1 MTPLLRNILFAVGAV
16 ALLTGVAL
24 GVAWLRSGS
33 GSRAPA
39 AAEAGITVLVAAKPI
54 ASGALLRA
62 EDMAPRQLATARA
75 PAGAFV
81 GEAARTELIGAVA
94 TRDFAPGEVLNG
106 GGLVRPSERGFLAA
120 TLSPGY
126 RAVTIAIDTAQ
137 SASGLVLPGDRVDVI
152 LVQEFGDAALRRR
165 AVGETVL
172 HGARVVAVGRAFNK
186 APDENAKAENSD
198 SASPRTL
205 TLEVMPLDA
214 ERLYVAN
221 RLGKLEL
228 ALRALASG
236 QEAGAEAG
244 SQLPPAPI
252 PVIWAGDVSAALG
265 GTMGGT
271 TGGTTGGPPAAAAM
285 PAAPRPAAVR
295 NTSSAGSVVI
305 LRGSRTE

>member
-24 GVAWLRSGS
+24 GVVWLRSGS

-39 AAEAGITVLVAAKPI
+39 AAEAGVTVLVAAKPI
-54 ASGALLRA
+54 PSGALLRA
-62 EDMAPRQLATARA
+62 DDMALRELPTAKA

-106 GGLVRPSERGFLAA
+106 GGLVRPNERGFLAA

-152 LVQEFGDAALRRR
+152 LVQDFGDAAPRRR

-186 APDENAKAENSD
+186 APEEDAKAKDTE

-236 QEAGAEAG
+236 EAASDVAG
-244 SQLPPAPI
+244 QLPPAPI
-252 PVIWAGDVSAALG
+252 PVVWAGDVSAALG
-265 GTMGGT
+265 GAVGGASSA
-271 TGGTTGGPPAAAAM
+271 PAPSAA
-285 PAAPRPAAVR
+285 PAPRPAAVR
-295 NTSSAGSVVI
+295 NTSAAGSVVI

>member
-24 GVAWLRSGS
+24 GVVWLRSGS

-39 AAEAGITVLVAAKPI
+39 AAETGITVLVAAKPI
-54 ASGALLRA
+54 PSGALLRA
-62 EDMAPRQLATARA
+62 EDMSLRELPAAAKAPT
-75 PAGAFV
+75 GAFV

-94 TRDFAPGEVLNG
+94 TRDFAPGEVLTG
-106 GGLVRPSERGFLAA
+106 GGLVRSSERGFLAA

-152 LVQEFGDAALRRR
+152 LVQEFGEAAPRRR

-186 APDENAKAENSD
+186 APEEDAKAKDAE

-228 ALRALASG
+228 ALRALAG
-236 QEAGAEAG
+236 GDRAGPEGEAGG
-244 SQLPPAPI
+244 QTPPPPI
-252 PVIWAGDVSAALG
+252 PVVWAGDVSAALG
-265 GTMGGT
+265 GAVGGASSASA
-271 TGGTTGGPPAAAAM
+271 PSAA
-285 PAAPRPAAVR
+285 PAPRPAAVR
-295 NTSSAGSVVI
+295 NASSAGSVVI

>member
-24 GVAWLRSGS
+24 GVVWLRSGS

-39 AAEAGITVLVAAKPI
+39 AAEAGVTVLVAAKPI
-54 ASGALLRA
+54 PSGALLRA
-62 EDMAPRQLATARA
+62 DDMAVRELPTATA
-75 PAGAFV
+75 PTGAFV

-94 TRDFAPGEVLNG
+94 TRDFAPGELLSA

-152 LVQEFGDAALRRR
+152 LVQDFGDAAPRRR

-186 APDENAKAENSD
+186 APEENAKAKDTE

-228 ALRALASG
+228 ALRALA
-236 QEAGAEAG
+236 GAEDQMG
-244 SQLPPAPI
+244 GQLPPAPI
-252 PVIWAGDVSAALG
+252 PVVWAGDVSAALG
-265 GTMGGT
+265 GAVGGA
-271 TGGTTGGPPAAAAM
+271 PAAAAPTAA
-285 PAAPRPAAVR
+285 PAASPRPAAVR